1 MSELIQNPDVLE
13 LFESFSGFFT
23 FEECY
28 KALKFNNNEVV
39 EAAAW
44 LVDEGEKERG
54 KKSLI
59 KKRSVL
65 LCESEVVS
73 ENQTKKNETD
83 IVVKADSVLY
93 PTNITTGKWTINKTH
108 ISYHNML

>member
-1 MSELIQNPDVLE
+1 M
-13 LFESFSGFFT
+13 
-23 FEECY
+23 
-28 KALKFNNNEVV
+28 
-39 EAAAW
+39 
-44 LVDEGEKERG
+44 
-54 KKSLI
+54 I

-108 ISYHNML
+108 ISYHNMLQDNGYVKIFSTKEEDIRVINLKEEAKV